1 MSPSNRLKTYTH
13 LSTELACISDAR
25 LSNLLHNAEPLH
37 YGIGGRSA
45 LLRLDDTSIF
55 IKKIPLTDLERQPE
69 HLLSTANFFDLP
81 LFYQYGVGSSGF
93 GAWRELVAHIMTT
106 NWALSGDSPNFP
118 ILYHW
123 RTLPASKPEPIT
135 TEQAE
140 SLERD
145 VQYWENSPAIRNRLE
160 AKHEASAHVVLFLEY
175 VPQTLYQWLGKQLN
189 AGADTAKAALLFV
202 DKALKSTNDFI
213 NARGLV
219 HFDAHFENIL
229 TDGKLIYFSD
239 FGLALSSQFDLT
251 KEEIDFL
258 NIHRTY
264 DRCATIVNLLHCV
277 VTHLFGKDRWEMR
290 LKDYVSGKLPKLAP
304 SINDLIKQYAPIAL
318 VMDEF
323 YRKLQ
328 KESKLTP
335 YPTTHLENLLMNID
349 RKREVKE

>member
-1 MSPSNRLKTYTH
+1 MAHPASLKTRTYNY
-13 LSTELACISDAR
+13 R
-25 LSNLLHNAEPLH
+25 
-37 YGIGGRSA
+37 
-45 LLRLDDTSIF
+45 TSG
-55 IKKIPLTDLERQPE
+55 K
-69 HLLSTANFFDLP
+69 
-81 LFYQYGVGSSGF
+81 
-93 GAWRELVAHIMTT
+93 
-106 NWALSGDSPNFP
+106 
-118 ILYHW
+118 
-123 RTLPASKPEPIT
+123 
-135 TEQAE
+135 
-140 SLERD
+140 LERD

-160 AKHEASAHVVLFLEY
+160 AKHEASAHVVLFLEH

-239 FGLALSSQFDLT
+239 FGLALSSNFDLT
-251 KEEIDFL
+251 HTENEFL
-258 NIHRTY
+258 NAHRTY
-264 DRCATIVNLLHCV
+264 DRCATIVNLLHCII
-277 VTHLFGKDRWEMR
+277 TNLFGNDRWEMR

-304 SINDLIKQYAPIAL
+304 SIDDLIKQYAPIAL

-335 YPTTHLENLLMNID
+335 YPATHLENLLMNID